1 MLWDDWEMQKLLFI
15 NAVYFKIHPTGG
27 LGADIKI
34 KIENILGQTL
44 GECKLAWEFPWLPA
58 KPATFTPPAFS
69 CSQLNKVNSTSAVNF
84 ARRGRE
90 KEVKSLRYL

>member
-44 GECKLAWEFPWLPA
+44 GECKGMGVSMASS
-58 KPATFTPPAFS
+58 K
-69 CSQLNKVNSTSAVNF
+69 
-84 ARRGRE
+84 ARHIHTTCI
-90 KEVKSLRYL
+90 